1 MTKIKSLDKPDKR
14 RRVRFT
20 DLTNPFQRF
29 RSRTGYTQWQLGLA
43 IHCQQGRISEY
54 ETWAARPSVPA
65 AKRFVALCRQHHV
78 PANLDEVFARVPME
92 KQARK
97 KAI

>member
-14 RRVRFT
+14 HRVRFT

-29 RSRTGYTQWQLGLA
+29 RARTGYTQKQLGLA
-43 IHCQQGRISEY
+43 IGTTQGNVSGV
-54 ETWAARPSVPA
+54 ETWLKVPSIPI

-92 KQARK
+92 RK
-97 KAI
+97 GRG